1 MKDLFNPITNPA
13 GGYGGLITPSV
24 SSLLTQAPTDSSK
37 LTIGPNSS
45 LSEMMGDQKVS
56 DGSRGFLAGW
66 SMREDGSFVAPRGP
80 SQASAPATAPAPGGR
95 GGYSP
100 AAPAAPAAPASAP
113 ASAPAAP
120 TTEVAMGAETVT
132 TPQQFMNPDG
142 SMKTPEQIATEV
154 AETLKTSSATGDV
167 GRMAGAEF
175 GGANKTEEQLRA
187 EAALVN
193 NARNDIASGE
203 TDPFGIAGESGI
215 AYTPA
220 ELQAIE
226 SAYAG
231 VYDPAIVTAQAKLE
245 AKQTENAFSREVT
258 AEATQAE
265 RDFQNDLT
273 MLGKKHG
280 YDLEKMSA
288 DQEFQK
294 SLASYKASL
303 SGSGAGGAG
312 AGGAGAD
319 SPDYVIQQSAVAI
332 RSIDNIM
339 AKIEG
344 STSGMFNSAKSPIRR
359 QIFDGLAGSDAMDVA
374 TSREALEAIV
384 GFDTL
389 NEMRQAAKSGASG
402 LGQVTER
409 ELKYLQSV
417 QGSLNELQS
426 NEQLFNTLREVRASF
441 ARIQAEAESAGRG
454 PANAVQTS
462 GGSRVLISPSG
473 ESFDASDLTPEEYQ
487 EAITDGFRS
496 Q

>member
-1 MKDLFNPITNPA
+1 
-13 GGYGGLITPSV
+13 
-24 SSLLTQAPTDSSK
+24 
-37 LTIGPNSS
+37 
-45 LSEMMGDQKVS
+45 
-56 DGSRGFLAGW
+56 
-66 SMREDGSFVAPRGP
+66 
-80 SQASAPATAPAPGGR
+80 
-95 GGYSP
+95 
-100 AAPAAPAAPASAP
+100 
-113 ASAPAAP
+113 
-120 TTEVAMGAETVT
+120 
-132 TPQQFMNPDG
+132 
-142 SMKTPEQIATEV
+142 MKTPEQIATEV

>member
-1 MKDLFNPITNPA
+1 MPITTTNKSKIKDLFNPITNPA
-13 GGYGGLITPSV
+13 GGFNMANRPSV
-24 SSLLTQAPTDSSK
+24 SKLLTQAPVDRSK
-37 LTIGPNSS
+37 LTVGPGTG
-45 LSEMMGDQKVS
+45 LSEAFSGTPDSKPNQL
-56 DGSRGFLAGW
+56 LAGW

-80 SQASAPATAPAPGGR
+80 SPAPAPVNAPAPGGQ

-100 AAPAAPAAPASAP
+100 AQTSAPASAP
-113 ASAPAAP
+113 ASAAP
-120 TTEVAMGAETVT
+120 TTEVAMGEETVT

-175 GGANKTEEQLRA
+175 GGAGKTEEQLRA

-193 NARNDIASGE
+193 NSRNDIASGE
-203 TDPFGIAGESGI
+203 TDPFGVAGESGV

-258 AEATQAE
+258 AEANQAE

-273 MLGKKHG
+273 MLGKKHD

-303 SGSGAGGAG
+303 SGSGAGA
-312 AGGAGAD
+312 AGGLTPYSD
-319 SPDYVIQQSAVAI
+319 E
-332 RSIDNIM
+332 RSIRTIQSIDELMGQVNN
-339 AKIEG
+339 KTVGWG
-344 STSGMFNSAKSPIRR
+344 SL
-359 QIFDGLAGSDAMDVA
+359 LAGVPSTDA
-374 TSREALEAIV
+374 TS
-384 GFDTL
+384 
-389 NEMRQAAKSGASG
+389 
-402 LGQVTER
+402 
-409 ELKYLQSV
+409 
-417 QGSLNELQS
+417 
-426 NEQLFNTLREVRASF
+426 
-441 ARIQAEAESAGRG
+441 
-454 PANAVQTS
+454 
-462 GGSRVLISPSG
+462 
-473 ESFDASDLTPEEYQ
+473 
-487 EAITDGFRS
+487 FRS
-496 Q
+496 QLNTLKAAIAFGELTAMREASKTGGALGNVSNIELGLLESALAGLDAAQSPEDFRGQLSKAKESINRWRAAQGAAALGAAPVESGGGAIAAGTRGDAYGYPGYVSDGTQWVAEE